1 MIPFGLLPKW
11 AVSTSEQSNSHV
23 RCARIICENKPELE
37 VTQLWDLELLVRLF
51 SFLCHGTNNSTLFG
65 VCPTFRSRTTA
76 FIIFF
81 FFSMW
86 ILIFAGA
93 RKTQEDTL

>member
-1 MIPFGLLPKW
+1 MIRGTKARPPQGSLKRVVTPEQKRASLTIIIIIIIII
-11 AVSTSEQSNSHV
+11 VSE
-23 RCARIICENKPELE
+23 P
-37 VTQLWDLELLVRLF
+37 LF
-51 SFLCHGTNNSTLFG
+51 CLCRGTNNSTLFG

-81 FFSMW
+81 FFSMR

-93 RKTQEDTL
+93 RKTQEETL

>member
-1 MIPFGLLPKW
+1 MQFPHLNMWKLHVYFISISIFIIIVIIII
-11 AVSTSEQSNSHV
+11 VSE
-23 RCARIICENKPELE
+23 ALF
-37 VTQLWDLELLVRLF
+37 RL
-51 SFLCHGTNNSTLFG
+51 CCGTNNSTHFG

-76 FIIFF
+76 FIIFC
-81 FFSMW
+81 FFSLW